1 MAGNN
6 DAIYSKKGQLANNTA
21 SSTVQATGMNQLVL
35 VAANDYTGAGVNNTL
50 VFTADPVNGSFI
62 QRLRF
67 KAGGTNVQ
75 TVARIFINNGL
86 VNTTVANNTFYG
98 EATMPAVTASSS
110 GATPD
115 IDYVMNYALP
125 PAFRIY
131 VGYGTATAAGW
142 AVTTV
147 SGDY

>member
-1 MAGNN
+1 MPPA
-6 DAIYSKKGQLANNTA
+6 L
-21 SSTVQATGMNQLVL
+21 
-35 VAANDYTGAGVNNTL
+35 
-50 VFTADPVNGSFI
+50 NGSFI

-98 EATMPAVTASSS
+98 EATMPAVNATSS

-115 IDYVMNYALP
+115 VDYVMNYAIP
-125 PAFRIY
+125 PGFRIY